1 MKLSTS
7 NVLIIIALALAIIS
21 LMGGNVPS
29 SISIILI
36 CVALLLPA
44 ARSVS

>member
-7 NVLIIIALALAIIS
+7 NVLIVIALVLAIIS

-36 CVALLLPA
+36 CVALLLPTVKA
-44 ARSVS
+44 